1 MESEIGKVGEFRTGS
16 KTVSLFFFCILKLLP
31 NKDTVLTVMKGWIDR
46 WMSE

>member
-16 KTVSLFFFCILKLLP
+16 KTVSLFFCILELLP